1 MQTLLETPVL
11 DQSFYS
17 SSPMIVV
24 EDVDSVREG
33 LRDVL
38 ESWGCQVYEAGNGA
52 EALEV
57 IRNENIRLI
66 LTDIDMP
73 VMDGFTLLERVTEL
87 YPAASVIMTSGMGHE
102 KIIDEALARGA
113 IGYVQKPYRMPELKS
128 QLTYA
133 LRKMRQ
139 AAAVPDAGRPIVDAL
154 QPLGNKLSREFA
166 RLFVMTSDLHHV
178 ETGSH
183 IRRIGKFSRLL
194 AELSGQPKQFCL
206 DLGEAA
212 VLHDV
217 GKLAIPDAILK
228 KPGPLTPEEFEV
240 MKTHPV
246 LGGQILS
253 GVDDPLLKLA
263 HTVALH
269 HHERWDGEGYPGKLK
284 GEDCPLAARIVGVVD
299 VFDALSEKRVYKDAW
314 PREKIIAFFHEKKGA
329 AFDTNLVERLL
340 ANYGMFEEI
349 RAAENSQE

>member
-1 MQTLLETPVL
+1 MPV
-11 DQSFYS
+11 
-17 SSPMIVV
+17 
-24 EDVDSVREG
+24 RKG
-33 LRDVL
+33 LRQIL
-38 ESWGCQVYEAGNGA
+38 ESWGCQVYEAANGQ
-52 EALEV
+52 EALES
-57 IRNENIRLI
+57 IRRENIRMI

-73 VMDGFTLLERVTEL
+73 VMDGFVLLDRVSEL
-87 YPAASVIMTSGMGHE
+87 YPSASVIMTSGMSHE
-102 KIIDEALARGA
+102 RIIDEALTRGA

-133 LRKMRQ
+133 LRKLSQ
-139 AAAVPDAGRPIVDAL
+139 ADAAPGAGQPIAEAL
-154 QPLGNKLSREFA
+154 QPSGNLLSREFA

-194 AELSGQPKQFCL
+194 AELSGQPQKFCL

-228 KPGPLTPEEFEV
+228 KPGLLTPDEFEI

-253 GVDDPLLKLA
+253 GVDDPLIKLA
-263 HTVALH
+263 HTVALY
-269 HHERWDGEGYPGKLK
+269 HHERWDGEGYPARLK

-299 VFDALSEKRVYKDAW
+299 VFDALSERRVYKEAW
-314 PREKIIAFFHEKKGA
+314 SRDRIISFFNEKKGT
-329 AFDTNLVERLL
+329 AFDQNLVDRLL
-340 ANYGMFEEI
+340 ANYAAFEEI
-349 RAAENSQE
+349 RAAENF